1 MTGRFRPA
9 GQATVRRVQFFKKPN
24 CIFVSTRQ
32 NAPSEFMNMKT
43 TFLAVILSA
52 GVATPLFA
60 AGTNVLSDEKSRVSY
75 AIGMMLG
82 HNWQQQG
89 LEIDPDIAA
98 HAIKDVQSGGTTL
111 LSQAEMQE
119 TLTAFQQTFKVKQ
132 QKMQAEKAVKSKAEG
147 EAFLAANKSKPGV
160 VTLPDGLQYT
170 ILTEGTGTMPG
181 ASDVVSVNYRGT
193 LTDGT
198 EFDSSYKRG
207 QPAQFP
213 VNGVIRGW
221 TEALQ
226 LMKTGSKWKLF
237 IPSELAYGENGQR
250 TIPPNSVLVFE
261 VELLSMQPGAQ
272 PAAPAQPLT
281 SDIIKVPS
289 AEEMKKGAKIETLK
303 PEDVQ
308 KMQAQPQSK

>member
-1 MTGRFRPA
+1 
-9 GQATVRRVQFFKKPN
+9 
-24 CIFVSTRQ
+24 
-32 NAPSEFMNMKT
+32 MNMKT
-43 TFLAVILSA
+43 TVLAVIFSVGIA
-52 GVATPLFA
+52 APLFA
-60 AGTNVLSDEKSRVSY
+60 DGTNILGDEKSRVSY

-89 LEIDPDIAA
+89 LEIDPDLAA

-119 TLTAFQQTFKVKQ
+119 TLTAFQQTFKIKQ
-132 QKMQAEKAVKSKAEG
+132 QKMQAEKAAKSKVEG
-147 EAFLAANKSKPGV
+147 QAFLTANKSKPGV
-160 VTLPDGLQYT
+160 ITLPDGLQYK
-170 ILTEGTGTMPG
+170 ILADGTGAAPG

-193 LTDGT
+193 LVDGT

-207 QPAQFP
+207 QPMSFP

-226 LMKTGSKWKLF
+226 LMKPGSKWELY

-250 TIPPNSVLVFE
+250 GIPANSVLVFE
-261 VELLSMQPGAQ
+261 VELLSVQPAAQ

-308 KMQAQPQSK
+308 KLQSQQQAK

>member
-1 MTGRFRPA
+1 
-9 GQATVRRVQFFKKPN
+9 
-24 CIFVSTRQ
+24 
-32 NAPSEFMNMKT
+32 MNMKT
-43 TFLAVILSA
+43 TVLAVILSV
-52 GVATPLFA
+52 GVAGPLLA
-60 AGTNVLSDEKSRVSY
+60 GGTNILSDEKSRVSY

-89 LEIDPDIAA
+89 LEVDPDIAA
-98 HAIKDVQSGGTTL
+98 HAIKDVQSGGATL
-111 LSQAEMQE
+111 LSQQEMQE
-119 TLTAFQQTFKVKQ
+119 TLTTFQKEFKAKQ
-132 QKMQAEKAVKSKAEG
+132 QAMQAEKAAKDKAEG
-147 EAFLAANKSKPGV
+147 AAFLAANKSKPGV
-160 VTLPDGLQYT
+160 ITLPDGLQYT
-170 ILTEGTGTMPG
+170 VLASGTGATPAG
-181 ASDVVSVNYRGT
+181 NDVVSVNYRGT
-193 LTDGT
+193 LIDGT

-207 QPAQFP
+207 QPASFP

-250 TIPPNSVLVFE
+250 GIPPNSVLIFE
-261 VELLSMQPGAQ
+261 VELLAVQPGAQ

-303 PEDVQ
+303 AEDVQ
-308 KMQAQPQSK
+308 KMQQTNPQAK

>member
-1 MTGRFRPA
+1 MTIKTIVLG
-9 GQATVRRVQFFKKPN
+9 V
-24 CIFVSTRQ
+24 IVS
-32 NAPSEFMNMKT
+32 
-43 TFLAVILSA
+43 L
-52 GVATPLFA
+52 GVAGSLRA
-60 AGTNVLSDEKSRVSY
+60 DGTNVLGDEKSRVSY

-89 LEIDPDIAA
+89 LEVDPDITAR
-98 HAIKDVQSGGTTL
+98 AIKDVQTGGAML
-111 LSQAEMQE
+111 LSQAEMQQ
-119 TLTAFQQTFKVKQ
+119 TLTAFQKELKVKQ
-132 QKMQAEKAVKSKAEG
+132 QKIQEEKAVKNKAEG
-147 EAFLAANKSKPGV
+147 ADFLAANKAKPGV

-170 ILTEGTGTMPG
+170 VLTEGSGAMPQ
-181 ASDVVSVNYRGT
+181 ADNVVSVHYRGT
-193 LTDGT
+193 LLDGT

-250 TIPPNSVLVFE
+250 SIPPNSVLIFE
-261 VELLSMQPGAQ
+261 VELLSVQPSAP
-272 PAAPAQPLT
+272 PAPPAQPLT

-289 AEEMKKGAKIETLK
+289 AEEMKKGAKIETIK
-303 PEDVQ
+303 AEDVQ
-308 KMQAQPQSK
+308 KLQAQPQAK